1 MKKLLL
7 LLIGAAASNGTDVD
21 STFRFRLEKLLA
33 GREPRLLSVI
43 DMNGDGKPD
52 ILARDGAEL
61 IWLENPKWTRHSI
74 VDSTG
79 VPETSSPFG
88 WVRCVRRFAR
98 SEPDGLAVYEEPT
111 APLDPQGD
119 TKPRPTPLPAAHWTR
134 QIIDSSRG
142 TQALAWADVDGDGS
156 DELATVGASG
166 LCVYKLSS
174 AGKWIKTIVD
184 EHCKRAEALLASD
197 LNGDGLADLL
207 VSGAGAGMV
216 VYWNEFDSPWVRHV
230 IAQGYRSQSAIAAD
244 FNGDGKLDVIS
255 GDIENDRSI
264 FLYTAPDWKRTL
276 LHSGIRLI
284 QSAVFDVDG
293 DGDPDFIG
301 AQYRP
306 GLIFWLERPENALRD
321 PWTFHVIDDF
331 AKGGVNGVHGLAA
344 ADIDRDGKLDIV
356 ATSGWPDGPFANSL
370 AWFRVP
376 PQPRSADRW
385 ERHIL
390 ADHDAPGLSH
400 YVGVGDIDGDG
411 KLDVAT
417 GAKIAPHGNWFA
429 WWRQGSDPRAAWEK
443 HRIANNQEGATNI
456 AVADVNG
463 DGKPDLIGTR
473 GHGKGM
479 VWFEAPDWK
488 IHEIYPSLVG
498 PHSLAVAD
506 LDGDGDIDIATCAKE
521 SRVCVWLE
529 NDGHGAFTIHH
540 IHEDQAAYEIRAVDM
555 DGDGDLDLLVAGQE
569 SRNVV
574 WFENRLNQRRR
585 GK

>member
-1 MKKLLL
+1 
-7 LLIGAAASNGTDVD
+7 
-21 STFRFRLEKLLA
+21 
-33 GREPRLLSVI
+33 
-43 DMNGDGKPD
+43 
-52 ILARDGAEL
+52 
-61 IWLENPKWTRHSI
+61 
-74 VDSTG
+74 
-79 VPETSSPFG
+79 
-88 WVRCVRRFAR
+88 
-98 SEPDGLAVYEEPT
+98 
-111 APLDPQGD
+111 
-119 TKPRPTPLPAAHWTR
+119 
-134 QIIDSSRG
+134 
-142 TQALAWADVDGDGS
+142 
-156 DELATVGASG
+156 
-166 LCVYKLSS
+166 
-174 AGKWIKTIVD
+174 
-184 EHCKRAEALLASD
+184 
-197 LNGDGLADLL
+197 
-207 VSGAGAGMV
+207 
-216 VYWNEFDSPWVRHV
+216 
-230 IAQGYRSQSAIAAD
+230 
-244 FNGDGKLDVIS
+244 
-255 GDIENDRSI
+255 
-264 FLYTAPDWKRTL
+264 
-276 LHSGIRLI
+276 
-284 QSAVFDVDG
+284 
-293 DGDPDFIG
+293 
-301 AQYRP
+301 
-306 GLIFWLERPENALRD
+306 
-321 PWTFHVIDDF
+321 
-331 AKGGVNGVHGLAA
+331 
-344 ADIDRDGKLDIV
+344 
-356 ATSGWPDGPFANSL
+356 
-370 AWFRVP
+370 VP